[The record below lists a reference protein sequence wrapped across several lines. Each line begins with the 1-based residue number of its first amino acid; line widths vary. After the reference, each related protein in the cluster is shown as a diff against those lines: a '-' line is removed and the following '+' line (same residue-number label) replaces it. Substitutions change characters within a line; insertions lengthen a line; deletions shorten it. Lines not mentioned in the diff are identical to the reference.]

1 MITLKWLQGPEQ
13 IAARLNSTRIRAA
26 NALATQL
33 YISMGRLRE
42 YIVGS
47 KLSGQVLRHR
57 TGNLINSV
65 FPSIEQSLDQSKLT
79 GKVSVDNAAPYGRYQ
94 EYGAHIPER
103 VPIRAKALHWVNGG
117 ESIFAMRARAFDLPE
132 RSFMRSSLRETR
144 EEIIT
149 ALATA
154 LNRAVKQ

>member
-1 MITLKWLQGPEQ
+1 MITLNWLQGPEQ
-13 IAARLNSTRIRAA
+13 LAARLNGTRIRAA

-33 YISMGRLRE
+33 YISMGNLRE

-57 TGNLINSV
+57 TGNLINSI
-65 FPSIEQSLDQSKLT
+65 FPSVEQSLDQSKLT
-79 GKVSVDNAAPYGRYQ
+79 GKVLVDNTAPYGRYH

-103 VPIRAKALHWVNGG
+103 VPIRAKAMHWMNGG
-117 ESIFAMRARAFDLPE
+117 KDVFAMRARAFDLPA
-132 RSFMRSSLRETR
+132 RSFMRSSLKEKRQ
-144 EEIIT
+144 EIIT

-154 LNRAVKQ
+154 LNRAVNR